1 MTKLN
6 EACLWMT
13 EELLKQLAKVA
24 SIVQPVI
31 FSRHARNSDLL
42 LPNLHTET
50 MSCACVHFR
59 WLDHGTLVRNK
70 P

>member
-1 MTKLN
+1 M
-6 EACLWMT
+6 
-13 EELLKQLAKVA
+13 KQLTDVA

-50 MSCACVHFR
+50 MSYACAHFR